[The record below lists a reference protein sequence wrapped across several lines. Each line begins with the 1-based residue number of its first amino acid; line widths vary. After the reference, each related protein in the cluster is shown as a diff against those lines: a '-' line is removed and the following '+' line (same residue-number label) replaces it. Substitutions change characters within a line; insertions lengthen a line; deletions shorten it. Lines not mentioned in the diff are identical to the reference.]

1 MNKFTF
7 FRRQGFRLFSVFTVL
22 AVFFCTLA
30 GYQTFVS
37 ADVSVPSN
45 ITVGLFYGSSA
56 KTSVKIT
63 SERGYYAGVFND
75 RVFLEREKL

>member
-1 MNKFTF
+1 M
-7 FRRQGFRLFSVFTVL
+7 FSVFTVL

-63 SERGYYAGVFND
+63 SERDIMPEYLTTEF
-75 RVFLEREKL
+75 FLKRKL